1 MVSIRSNRDWSKEE
15 AQARSK
21 GIDVNRL
28 GGQGGVGPSA
38 CQAAAECRCQAAFR
52 HRELE
57 RVAQS
62 RSRRAISG
70 LATSGTRVSLW
81 YPSQPVFN
89 CASQYSAGFAG
100 CGLGV

>member
-38 CQAAAECRCQAAFR
+38 CQAAADSEHLPVPSCNQA
-52 HRELE
+52 
-57 RVAQS
+57 S
-62 RSRRAISG
+62 R
-70 LATSGTRVSLW
+70 T
-81 YPSQPVFN
+81 
-89 CASQYSAGFAG
+89 
-100 CGLGV
+100 